1 MDAIEL
7 VADADILAAMAFL
20 FDRMKLV
27 AEPSGAS
34 ALAALLAGR
43 IARARRQRR
52 RGHLRRER
60 RRRPLLRAARPPAC
74 MNAPGATRAS
84 PRPSG
89 SGPGRRSRPSGARRL
104 LRLATIDFGPLRRRR
119 DFRLLLIGQGVSF
132 FGSMITYV
140 ALPYQAYH
148 LTGSSLVV
156 GLLGL
161 AELVPL
167 LAAAFVGG
175 ALADAFDRRR
185 LMQLTELSFAAGS
198 LVLVGNALLPHPHLW
213 VLFAMSVVLSTLDGL
228 QRPSLDALTPRLV
241 ERDELMAAGALTSF
255 RITIAQIAGP
265 AVGGV
270 LVATTGLPAT
280 YAVDTA
286 TFVVSLAALRMMRA
300 VPPPPEAEPPSLRR
314 IAEGV
319 RYAGSRQE
327 LMGTYVV
334 DIVAM
339 FFGMPMA
346 LFPAAATHL
355 GGAGVLGLLYAAPA
369 VGSLVATVT
378 SGWTA
383 HVRRHGAAV
392 CVAAAGWGAG
402 IVVLR
407 DRPEHRRWRCSAS
420 SSRAARTWSR
430 ASSATT
436 IWNQTIPDHLRGRL
450 AGIEQVSYSTGPLL
464 GNVESGV
471 VASLAGLR
479 ASIVSGGVLCV
490 AGVAIAALALPAFWR
505 YDARE

>member
-1 MDAIEL
+1 MSASGRDPRE
-7 VADADILAAMAFL
+7 
-20 FDRMKLV
+20 
-27 AEPSGAS
+27 AEAERLGPGPPIAPSG
-34 ALAALLAGR
+34 
-43 IARARRQRR
+43 
-52 RGHLRRER
+52 LRRM
-60 RRRPLLRAARPPAC
+60 L
-74 MNAPGATRAS
+74 
-84 PRPSG
+84 
-89 SGPGRRSRPSGARRL
+89 GR
-104 LRLATIDFGPLRRRR
+104 ATIDFGPLRRRR
-119 DFRLLLIGQGVSF
+119 DFRLLFIGQAVSL
-132 FGSMITYV
+132 FGSEITFV

-167 LAAAFVGG
+167 LGAAFIGG

-185 LMQLTELSFAAGS
+185 MMQLTELSFALAS
-198 LVLVGNALLPHPHLW
+198 LVLVANALLPHPHVW
-213 VLFAMSVVLSTLDGL
+213 VLFAVSVVQATLSGL

-241 ERDELMAAGALTSF
+241 ERGELMAAGALTSF
-255 RITIAQIAGP
+255 RMTLGGIAGP
-265 AVGGV
+265 ALGGV
-270 LVATTGLPAT
+270 LLATVGLATT

-314 IAEGV
+314 IAEGL

-327 LMGTYVV
+327 LMGTYIV

-355 GGAGVLGLLYAAPA
+355 GGPGVLGLLYAAPA
-369 VGSLVATVT
+369 AGSLLATVT

-383 HVRRHGAAV
+383 HVHRHGAAV
-392 CVAAAGWGAG
+392 CVAAAAWGAG
-402 IVVLR
+402 IVVFGLA
-407 DRPEHRRWRCSAS
+407 PGLGLALAGLVLAG
-420 SSRAARTWSR
+420 AADMISGIFRTV
-430 ASSATT
+430 

-471 VASLAGLR
+471 VASLASLR
-479 ASIVSGGVLCV
+479 AAIVSGGVLCI
-490 AGVAIAALALPAFWR
+490 AGVAVAALALPAFWR
-505 YDARE
+505 YDARA

>member
-1 MDAIEL
+1 MSASGRDPRE
-7 VADADILAAMAFL
+7 
-20 FDRMKLV
+20 
-27 AEPSGAS
+27 AEAERLGPGPPIAPSG
-34 ALAALLAGR
+34 
-43 IARARRQRR
+43 
-52 RGHLRRER
+52 LRRM
-60 RRRPLLRAARPPAC
+60 L
-74 MNAPGATRAS
+74 
-84 PRPSG
+84 
-89 SGPGRRSRPSGARRL
+89 GR
-104 LRLATIDFGPLRRRR
+104 ATIDFGPLRRRR
-119 DFRLLLIGQGVSF
+119 DFRLLFIGQAVSL
-132 FGSMITYV
+132 FGSEITFV

-167 LAAAFVGG
+167 LGAAFIGG

-185 LMQLTELSFAAGS
+185 MMQLTELSFALAS
-198 LVLVGNALLPHPHLW
+198 LVLVANALLPHPHVW
-213 VLFAMSVVLSTLDGL
+213 VLFAVSVVQATLSGL

-255 RITIAQIAGP
+255 RMTLGGIAGP
-265 AVGGV
+265 ALGGV
-270 LVATTGLPAT
+270 LLATVGLATT

-314 IAEGV
+314 IAEGL

-327 LMGTYVV
+327 LMGTYIV

-355 GGAGVLGLLYAAPA
+355 GGPGVLGLLYAAPA
-369 VGSLVATVT
+369 VGSLLATVT

-383 HVRRHGAAV
+383 HVHRHGAAV
-392 CVAAAGWGAG
+392 CVAAAVWGAG
-402 IVVLR
+402 IVVFGLA
-407 DRPEHRRWRCSAS
+407 PGLGLALAGLVLAG
-420 SSRAARTWSR
+420 AADMISGIFRTV
-430 ASSATT
+430 

-471 VASLAGLR
+471 VASLASLR
-479 ASIVSGGVLCV
+479 AAIVSGGVLCI
-490 AGVAIAALALPAFWR
+490 AGVAVAALALPAFWR
-505 YDARE
+505 YDARA

>member
-1 MDAIEL
+1 MSASGRDPRE
-7 VADADILAAMAFL
+7 
-20 FDRMKLV
+20 
-27 AEPSGAS
+27 AEAERLGPGPP
-34 ALAALLAGR
+34 
-43 IARARRQRR
+43 IAPT
-52 RGHLRRER
+52 GLRRM
-60 RRRPLLRAARPPAC
+60 L
-74 MNAPGATRAS
+74 G
-84 PRPSG
+84 
-89 SGPGRRSRPSGARRL
+89 
-104 LRLATIDFGPLRRRR
+104 LATIDFGPLRRRR
-119 DFRLLLIGQGVSF
+119 DFRLLFVGQAVSL
-132 FGSMITYV
+132 FGSEITFV

-167 LAAAFVGG
+167 LGAAFIGG

-185 LMQLTELSFAAGS
+185 MMQLTELSFAVAS
-198 LVLVGNALLPHPHLW
+198 LVLVANALLPHPHVW
-213 VLFAMSVVLSTLDGL
+213 VLFAVSVVQATLSGL

-255 RITIAQIAGP
+255 RMTLGGIAGP
-265 AVGGV
+265 ALGGV
-270 LVATTGLPAT
+270 LLATVGLATT

-314 IAEGV
+314 IAEGL

-327 LMGTYVV
+327 LMGTYIV

-355 GGAGVLGLLYAAPA
+355 GGPGVLGLLYAAPA
-369 VGSLVATVT
+369 AGSLLATVT

-383 HVRRHGAAV
+383 HVHRHGAAV
-392 CVAAAGWGAG
+392 CVAAAVWGAG
-402 IVVLR
+402 IVVFGLA
-407 DRPEHRRWRCSAS
+407 PGLGLALAGLVLAG
-420 SSRAARTWSR
+420 AADMISGIFRTV
-430 ASSATT
+430 

-450 AGIEQVSYSTGPLL
+450 AGIEQVSYSSGPLL

-471 VASLAGLR
+471 VASLASLR
-479 ASIVSGGVLCV
+479 ASIVSGGVLCI
-490 AGVAIAALALPAFWR
+490 AGVAVAALALPAFWR